1 MNLTG
6 SCFLYVG
13 SPGGWLDRI
22 WRIWRRVGYITAVDD
37 ALLQVDLGT
46 PLVVAT
52 IQRAA
57 WTALRRPRVL
67 IIVAGE

>member
-1 MNLTG
+1 
-6 SCFLYVG
+6 
-13 SPGGWLDRI
+13 
-22 WRIWRRVGYITAVDD
+22 VGYITAVDD